1 MGISQ
6 SSDTMTEKFSLEE
19 ILDLFPDKETKGN
32 ISFKYI
38 SGIASLESADRGD
51 LTFLSN
57 LKYKKQI
64 HQTKASVILL
74 PTGVEFEPRA
84 EQLGIWIENPSL
96 AITKLCSF
104 LESRLLPKAKA
115 GIHPTAFIEDTAFVD
130 ESAHIGPFC
139 YIGVGAHVGKNT
151 IIESHCHVGKDVI
164 IKQNCRLFPSVK
176 ILSLC
181 LIEDRVVINSGVVV
195 GSDGYGF
202 DQVDVG
208 EHRKI
213 PHLGKVIIE
222 NDVEIGA
229 NTTIDRARIEETRIG
244 EGTKIDNLVQIGH
257 NVRIGKGCLIV
268 AQVGIAGSVR
278 MEDFVIVGGQA
289 GFSGHLNVGKGARIA
304 GQSGITKDVE
314 PGAYLKGNPALPV
327 QLSQRIS
334 VLQRKLPEL
343 FKRFAQTPDNK

>member
-1 MGISQ
+1 MEVTNDVITTLNAAISKDKKQ
-6 SSDTMTEKFSLEE
+6 LIDGDIPVIGYNDRKVFLEE

-268 AQVGIAGSVR
+268 AQVGIAGSTNGR
-278 MEDFVIVGGQA
+278 FCNCRRA
-289 GFSGHLNVGKGARIA
+289 SRIFW
-304 GQSGITKDVE
+304 TFKCW
-314 PGAYLKGNPALPV
+314 
-327 QLSQRIS
+327 QRSKNCRAIWYN
-334 VLQRKLPEL
+334 
-343 FKRFAQTPDNK
+343 KRCSAVHI